1 MARMTSFPPTRPH
14 RLHPQRGFT
23 AIELMVVVAIVAVL
37 AALAGPSFTPMIER
51 WRVRQ
56 TAEALQSSIYLAR
69 SEAIKRGGG
78 ITIDATGGW
87 DQGWRVTHTQGAT
100 TTPLQEVPA
109 PNQVAFEQQP
119 TDKASTK
126 LFVDRWGMVSTT
138 DPTTTTSTG
147 VATTTNF
154 LIYPTGK
161 SGSPNAIRLC
171 ISAGGR
177 ILQKAAGAACPS

>member
-1 MARMTSFPPTRPH
+1 
-14 RLHPQRGFT
+14 
-23 AIELMVVVAIVAVL
+23 MVVVAIVAVL

-109 PNQVAFEQQP
+109 PSNVALTQAALQ
-119 TDKASTK
+119 

-138 DPTTTTSTG
+138 SG
-147 VATTTNF
+147 GAASTTNF
-154 LIYPTGK
+154 LIYPTDK
-161 SGSPNAIRLC
+161 STSPNAIRLC

-177 ILQKAAGAACPS
+177 ILQKAAGAACPA

>member
-1 MARMTSFPPTRPH
+1 MAGMTSFPPTRPH

-87 DQGWRVTHTQGAT
+87 DQGWRVTHTQGTT

-109 PNQVAFEQQP
+109 PSNVALTQAALQ
-119 TDKASTK
+119 

-138 DPTTTTSTG
+138 SNG
-147 VATTTNF
+147 AATTTNF

-161 SGSPNAIRLC
+161 SESPNAIRLC

-177 ILQKAAGAACPS
+177 ILQKAAGAACPA

>member
-56 TAEALQSSIYLAR
+56 TAEALQSSLYLAR

-100 TTPLQEVPA
+100 TTELQVVPA
-109 PNQVAFEQQP
+109 PSNIALTQAALQ
-119 TDKASTK
+119 

-138 DPTTTTSTG
+138 SNG
-147 VATTTNF
+147 AATTTNF

-161 SGSPNAIRLC
+161 SESPNAIRLC

>member
-14 RLHPQRGFT
+14 RLPPQRGFT

-56 TAEALQSSIYLAR
+56 TAEALQSSLYLAR

-100 TTPLQEVPA
+100 TTTLQEVPA
-109 PNQVAFEQQP
+109 PSNVALTQAALQ
-119 TDKASTK
+119 

-138 DPTTTTSTG
+138 SNG
-147 VATTTNF
+147 AATTTNF
-154 LIYPTGK
+154 LIYPPGK
-161 SGSPNAIRLC
+161 SDSPNAIRLC

-177 ILQKAAGAACPS
+177 ILQKAAGAACPA

>member
-14 RLHPQRGFT
+14 RLPPQRGFT

-100 TTPLQEVPA
+100 TTELQVVPA
-109 PNQVAFEQQP
+109 PSNVALTQAALQ
-119 TDKASTK
+119 
-126 LFVDRWGMVSTT
+126 LFVDRWGMVSTNNN
-138 DPTTTTSTG
+138 G
-147 VATTTNF
+147 AATTTNF

-161 SGSPNAIRLC
+161 SGSSNAIRLC

>member
-119 TDKASTK
+119 TDKASSK

-138 DPTTTTSTG
+138 NNG
-147 VATTTNF
+147 AATTTNF

-177 ILQKAAGAACPS
+177 ILQKAAGAACPA

>member
-1 MARMTSFPPTRPH
+1 MLKYPVLPLKQH
-14 RLHPQRGFT
+14 GFT
-23 AIELMVVVAIVAVL
+23 LIELMVTVSILAVIAMI
-37 AALAGPSFTPMIER
+37 AAPSFTPLIER
-51 WRVRQ
+51 WRVRSA
-56 TAEALQSSIYLAR
+56 AEALQSTIYYAR

-100 TTPLQEVPA
+100 TTELQVVPA
-109 PNQVAFEQQP
+109 PNQVAFEQKP
-119 TDKASTK
+119 DDTASTK

-138 DPTTTTSTG
+138 SNG
-147 VATTTNF
+147 AATTTNF

-161 SGSPNAIRLC
+161 SGSSNAIRLC

-177 ILQKAAGAACPS
+177 ILQKAAGAACPA

>member
-1 MARMTSFPPTRPH
+1 MTSFPPTRPY
-14 RLHPQRGFT
+14 RRHPQRGFT

-87 DQGWRVTHTQGAT
+87 DQGWRVTHTQGTT

-109 PNQVAFEQQP
+109 PSNVALTQAALQ
-119 TDKASTK
+119 

-138 DPTTTTSTG
+138 NNG
-147 VATTTNF
+147 AATTTNF

>member
-56 TAEALQSSIYLAR
+56 TAEALQSSLYLAR

-87 DQGWRVTHTQGAT
+87 DQGWKVTHTQGAT
-100 TTPLQEVPA
+100 TTELQVVPA
-109 PNQVAFEQQP
+109 PNQVAFEQKP
-119 TDKASTK
+119 DDTASTK

-138 DPTTTTSTG
+138 SNG
-147 VATTTNF
+147 AATTTNF

-161 SGSPNAIRLC
+161 SGSSNAIRLC

-177 ILQKAAGAACPS
+177 ILQKAAGAACPA

>member
-100 TTPLQEVPA
+100 TTELQVVPA
-109 PNQVAFEQQP
+109 PSNVALTQAALQ
-119 TDKASTK
+119 

-138 DPTTTTSTG
+138 SNG
-147 VATTTNF
+147 AATTTNF

-161 SGSPNAIRLC
+161 SESPNAIRLC

>member
-138 DPTTTTSTG
+138 SNG
-147 VATTTNF
+147 AATTTNF

-161 SGSPNAIRLC
+161 SESPNAIRLC

-177 ILQKAAGAACPS
+177 ILQKAAGAACPA

>member
-14 RLHPQRGFT
+14 RLRPQRGFT

-56 TAEALQSSIYLAR
+56 TAEALQSSLYLAR

-78 ITIDATGGW
+78 ITIDASGGW
-87 DQGWRVTHTQGAT
+87 DQGWKVTHTQGAT
-100 TTPLQEVPA
+100 TTTLQEVPA
-109 PNQVAFEQQP
+109 PSNVALTQAALQ
-119 TDKASTK
+119 

-138 DPTTTTSTG
+138 SG
-147 VATTTNF
+147 GAASTTNF
-154 LIYPTGK
+154 LIYPTDK
-161 SGSPNAIRLC
+161 STSPNAIRLC

-177 ILQKAAGAACPS
+177 ILQKAAGAACPA

>member
-1 MARMTSFPPTRPH
+1 MARMTSFSPTRPH

-100 TTPLQEVPA
+100 TTELQVVPA
-109 PNQVAFEQQP
+109 PSNVALTQAALQ
-119 TDKASTK
+119 

-138 DPTTTTSTG
+138 SNG
-147 VATTTNF
+147 AATTTNF

-161 SGSPNAIRLC
+161 SDSPNAIRLC

>member
-1 MARMTSFPPTRPH
+1 MHRPSH
-14 RLHPQRGFT
+14 IHPRHILGFT
-23 AIELMVVVAIVAVL
+23 LIELMVAVSVLGVLMAI
-37 AALAGPSFTPMIER
+37 ALPSFQPLMER

-56 TAEALQSSIYLAR
+56 VESHLESSLQFAR

-87 DQGWRVTHTQGAT
+87 DQGWRVTHTQGTAT
-100 TTPLQEVPA
+100 TDLQVVQA
-109 PNQVAFEQQP
+109 PSNVALTQAALQ
-119 TDKASTK
+119 

-138 DPTTTTSTG
+138 SG
-147 VATTTNF
+147 GAAITTNF

-177 ILQKAAGAACPS
+177 VLQKAGGAACPA